1 MKVRS
6 FLFRVVAGALGVAAV
21 VGCTEPA
28 EDGPDT
34 PPVCAREAYRI
45 EQVDLAATWG
55 DAARL
60 ALDVDGD
67 GDDDN
72 KLGSLNATLTQ
83 VYGDWQPGAA
93 IAALLARG
101 STGWLVR
108 LERCE
113 GSSRLAANVA
123 IGTDLDGDGAYAVA
137 DWGEPATGTGYQAR
151 GGVGYLPTGRLGDG
165 SGGGAGGDGWAPELG
180 LAFAIRPGAGD
191 LVATVGLGVAVTDE
205 LLAPVAGFLSAA
217 LARGDSRFAAGIDL
231 DRDGTVSVAELR
243 QAPAVR
249 TLLASDLDLTVPCGD
264 GECYQPGGDGVP
276 DRISLGFGIV
286 ARAVDLD

>member
-1 MKVRS
+1 MRVRS
-6 FLFRVVAGALGVAAV
+6 FLFRVVGVLGAVAA
-21 VGCTEPA
+21 VGCTEPVD
-28 EDGPDT
+28 DGPDT
-34 PPVCAREAYRI
+34 PPACAREAFRI

-67 GDDDN
+67 GDADN

-101 STGWLVR
+101 PTGWLVR
-108 LERCE
+108 VERCQA
-113 GSSRLAANVA
+113 SPRLAVSVA
-123 IGTDLDGDGAYAVA
+123 VGTDVDGDGAYAVA
-137 DWGEPATGTGYQAR
+137 DWGEPATGAGNEAR
-151 GGVGYLPTGRLGDG
+151 AGVGFLPTGRLGDG
-165 SGGGAGGDGWAPELG
+165 TGGGAGGDGWSPELG
-180 LAFAIRPGAGD
+180 LTFAIRPGARD
-191 LVATVGLGVAVTDE
+191 LVATVGFGVEVTDT

-231 DRDGTVSVAELR
+231 DHDGTVSVAELR

-249 TLLASDLDLTVPCGD
+249 TLLASDLDLTVPCGA